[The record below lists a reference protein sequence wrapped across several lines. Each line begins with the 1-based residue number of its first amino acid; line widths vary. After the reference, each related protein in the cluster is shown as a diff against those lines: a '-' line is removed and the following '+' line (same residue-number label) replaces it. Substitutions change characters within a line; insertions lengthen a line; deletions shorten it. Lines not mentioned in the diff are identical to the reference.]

1 MLNVKGVS
9 ESRFILEERGSI
21 GMQSRR
27 KYHRRDKCGD
37 VGPVTW
43 LLRFSQGS
51 FEAGQLQLNGKIECR
66 FGFIF

>member
-1 MLNVKGVS
+1 MLTVKGVS

-51 FEAGQLQLNGKIECR
+51 FEAGQLQLNGKIECI